1 MEVEKNN
8 EDNII
13 FEPTYLKLDSDG
25 IADQNNIP
33 NNKTINASSMVTY
46 SKIICCIC
54 GVSMDANSE
63 GICEACAKKN
73 IDITTGI
80 TKVASLTYC
89 RTCDRFKK
97 PPWMKVERESQD
109 MMNLCLSKIKGL
121 NKVQVIDSSFV
132 WTEPHSKE
140 IKIKITIQKELNK
153 SLISTSFIITFKED
167 WTQCEDCKKTF
178 TPHQWRAVVQLRQ
191 KVNHKRTFLFLEQV
205 ILKHKAQS
213 KALNI
218 KEHPEGVDFYFSNKA
233 QANSFCSFVHEFLIC
248 QSKTSR
254 QLISVDEKSNEAEY
268 KESFRLE
275 IAPVCQDDL
284 VILNEEQYKK
294 LGSIGPV
301 LLCYKQVNSLKFI
314 DPISFETLDLDNN
327 TYWRYELKSYID
339 RKCLSEFLILSVE
352 EEVDYKKIAEKDK
365 SMRIIKKIVSKK
377 NKKEKMD
384 IDTNN
389 DNDNS
394 VNINLNETK
403 NSIKSNM
410 TNSSKY
416 MERLEKK
423 LEEKKIKI
431 VNVKCIRNSEKE
443 ENKEIIEIRSFLGRK
458 MRPGDVYYGYDLTR
472 INISDENE
480 EFLSKKKGKI
490 PDIILVKKKY
500 NNYRRIFKLK
510 HLKMDVDG
518 EDNEQSEDEEEQEK
532 NNENNEKKK
541 GKKKFKKKH
550 NNKNKNKAKNL
561 EKDRDE
567 FLKDVGTNKDIR
579 EYINLYKDPKALDEL
594 NKQMDNLGI
603 EQKDLNDSDLDIKYE
618 ELLDDVNENLNK
630 LSLENKN
637 DKNLKEIKSDE
648 KDADKIG
655 KRERDGKPINDD

>member
-1 MEVEKNN
+1 M
-8 EDNII
+8 I
-13 FEPTYLKLDSDG
+13 
-25 IADQNNIP
+25 
-33 NNKTINASSMVTY
+33 TY
-46 SKIICCIC
+46 SKIVCCIC
-54 GVSMDANSE
+54 GITMDANSE

-80 TKVASLTYC
+80 TKIASLTYC

-97 PPWMKVERESQD
+97 PPWIKIERESQD

-140 IKIKITIQKELNK
+140 IKIKLTIQKELNK

-178 TPHQWRAVVQLRQ
+178 TPHIWRAVVQLRQ

-218 KEHPEGVDFYFSNKA
+218 KEHPEGVDFYFSNRA
-233 QANSFCSFVHEFLIC
+233 QANSFCSFIHEFLPC
-248 QSKTSR
+248 QTKISR

-268 KESFRLE
+268 KETFRLE
-275 IAPVCQDDL
+275 IAPICQDDL
-284 VILNEEQYKK
+284 VILSEDQYKK
-294 LGSIGPV
+294 MGSIGPV
-301 LLCYKQVNSLKFI
+301 LLCYKQIKSLKFI
-314 DPISFETLDLDNN
+314 DPITFETMDLDNN

-352 EEVDYKKIAEKDK
+352 EEIDYKKLAEKDK
-365 SMRIIKKIVSKK
+365 STRIIKKIVN
-377 NKKEKMD
+377 NKKQKVQKMD
-384 IDTNN
+384 L
-389 DNDNS
+389 DNDS
-394 VNINLNETK
+394 NINISLNQTK
-403 NSIKSNM
+403 NSIKSNV

-416 MERLEKK
+416 YERLEKK

-458 MRPGDVYYGYDLTR
+458 MHPGDVYYGYDLTR
-472 INISDENE
+472 INLSDEDE
-480 EFLSKKKGKI
+480 EFLLKKKGKR

-500 NNYRRIFKLK
+500 NNYKRIFKLK
-510 HLKMDVDG
+510 HLKMDLDD
-518 EDNEQSEDEEEQEK
+518 ENEESEEEKEV
-532 NNENNEKKK
+532 NTKKK
-541 GKKKFKKKH
+541 VKKINKRKGKH
-550 NNKNKNKAKNL
+550 SNNKNKNKNND
-561 EKDRDE
+561 KDREE
-567 FLKDVGTNKDIR
+567 FLKDVGTNKEMR
-579 EYINLYKDPKALDEL
+579 EFINMYKDPKALEEL

-603 EQKDLNDSDLDIKYE
+603 DQKDLNDSDLDIKYD
-618 ELLDDVNENLNK
+618 ELLDDVNEDLNK
-630 LSLENKN
+630 LTLDN
-637 DKNLKEIKSDE
+637 DKEKKKELKSDDKE
-648 KDADKIG
+648 ADKIG
-655 KRERDGKPINDD
+655 KRERDGKAIKDD

>member
-1 MEVEKNN
+1 MEVETANN
-8 EDNII
+8 NIL
-13 FEPTYLKLDSDG
+13 FEPEFIKLDEKG
-25 IADQNNIP
+25 ISLNNNDII
-33 NNKTINASSMVTY
+33 NNKTINASSMITY
-46 SKIICCIC
+46 SKIVCCIC
-54 GVSMDANSE
+54 GITMDANSE

-80 TKVASLTYC
+80 TKIASLTYC

-97 PPWMKVERESQD
+97 PPWIKIERESQD

-140 IKIKITIQKELNK
+140 IKIKLTIQKELNK

-178 TPHQWRAVVQLRQ
+178 TPHIWRAVVQLRQ

-218 KEHPEGVDFYFSNKA
+218 KEHPEGFDFYFSNRA
-233 QANSFCSFVHEFLIC
+233 QANSFCSFIHEFLPC
-248 QSKTSR
+248 QTKISR

-268 KESFRLE
+268 KETFRLE
-275 IAPVCQDDL
+275 IAPICQDDL
-284 VILNEEQYKK
+284 VILSEDQYKK
-294 LGSIGPV
+294 MGSIGPV
-301 LLCYKQVNSLKFI
+301 LLCYKQIKSLKFI
-314 DPISFETLDLDNN
+314 DPITFETMDLDNN

-352 EEVDYKKIAEKDK
+352 EEIDYKKLAEKDK
-365 SMRIIKKIVSKK
+365 STRIIKKIVN
-377 NKKEKMD
+377 NKKQKVQKMD
-384 IDTNN
+384 L
-389 DNDNS
+389 DNDS
-394 VNINLNETK
+394 NINLSLNQTK
-403 NSIKSNM
+403 NSIKSNV

-416 MERLEKK
+416 YERLEKK

-458 MRPGDVYYGYDLTR
+458 MHPGDVYYGYDLTR
-472 INISDENE
+472 INLSDEDE
-480 EFLSKKKGKI
+480 EFLLKKKGKR

-500 NNYRRIFKLK
+500 NNYKRIFKLK
-510 HLKMDVDG
+510 HLKMDLDD
-518 EDNEQSEDEEEQEK
+518 ENEESEEEKEV
-532 NNENNEKKK
+532 NTKKK
-541 GKKKFKKKH
+541 VKKINKRKGKH
-550 NNKNKNKAKNL
+550 SNNKNKNKNND
-561 EKDRDE
+561 KDRDE
-567 FLKDVGTNKDIR
+567 FLKDVGTNKEMR
-579 EYINLYKDPKALDEL
+579 EFINMYKDPKALEEL

-603 EQKDLNDSDLDIKYE
+603 DQKDLNDSDLDIKYD
-618 ELLDDVNENLNK
+618 ELLDDVNEDLNK
-630 LSLENKN
+630 LTLDN
-637 DKNLKEIKSDE
+637 DKEKKKELKSDDKE
-648 KDADKIG
+648 ADKIG
-655 KRERDGKPINDD
+655 KRERDGKAIKDD

>member
-33 NNKTINASSMVTY
+33 NNKTINASSMITY

-541 GKKKFKKKH
+541 GKKNFKKKH

>member
-1 MEVEKNN
+1 M
-8 EDNII
+8 I
-13 FEPTYLKLDSDG
+13 
-25 IADQNNIP
+25 
-33 NNKTINASSMVTY
+33 TY
-46 SKIICCIC
+46 SKIVCCIC
-54 GVSMDANSE
+54 GITMDANSE

-80 TKVASLTYC
+80 TKIASLTYC

-97 PPWMKVERESQD
+97 PPWIKIERESQD

-140 IKIKITIQKELNK
+140 IKIKLTIQKELNK

-178 TPHQWRAVVQLRQ
+178 TPHIWRAVVQLRQ

-218 KEHPEGVDFYFSNKA
+218 KEHPDGVDFYFSNRA
-233 QANSFCSFVHEFLIC
+233 QANSFCSFIHEFLPC
-248 QSKTSR
+248 QTKISR

-268 KESFRLE
+268 KETFRLE
-275 IAPVCQDDL
+275 IAPICQDDL
-284 VILNEEQYKK
+284 VILSEDQYKK
-294 LGSIGPV
+294 MGSIGPV
-301 LLCYKQVNSLKFI
+301 LLCYKQIKSLKFI
-314 DPISFETLDLDNN
+314 DPITFETMDLDNN

-352 EEVDYKKIAEKDK
+352 EEIDYKKLAEKDK
-365 SMRIIKKIVSKK
+365 STRTIKKIVN
-377 NKKEKMD
+377 NKKQKVQKMD
-384 IDTNN
+384 L
-389 DNDNS
+389 DNDS
-394 VNINLNETK
+394 NINISLNQTK
-403 NSIKSNM
+403 NSIKSNV

-416 MERLEKK
+416 YERLEKK

-458 MRPGDVYYGYDLTR
+458 MHPGDVYYGYDLTR
-472 INISDENE
+472 INLSDEDE
-480 EFLSKKKGKI
+480 EFLLKKKGKR

-500 NNYRRIFKLK
+500 NNYKRIFKLK
-510 HLKMDVDG
+510 HLKMDLDD
-518 EDNEQSEDEEEQEK
+518 ENEESEEEKEV
-532 NNENNEKKK
+532 NTKKK
-541 GKKKFKKKH
+541 VKKINKRKGKH
-550 NNKNKNKAKNL
+550 SNNKNKNKNID
-561 EKDRDE
+561 KDRDE
-567 FLKDVGTNKDIR
+567 FLKDVGTNKEMR
-579 EYINLYKDPKALDEL
+579 EFINMYKDPKALEEL

-603 EQKDLNDSDLDIKYE
+603 DQKDLNDSDLDIKYD
-618 ELLDDVNENLNK
+618 ELLDDVNEDLNK
-630 LSLENKN
+630 LTLDN
-637 DKNLKEIKSDE
+637 DKEKKKELKSDDKE
-648 KDADKIG
+648 ADKIG
-655 KRERDGKPINDD
+655 KRERDGKAIKDD

>member
-205 ILKHKAQS
+205 ILKHKAQN

-618 ELLDDVNENLNK
+618 ELLDDVNEDLNK

>member
-1 MEVEKNN
+1 MEVETAN
-8 EDNII
+8 DNII
-13 FEPTYLKLDSDG
+13 FEPKYIKLDDDG
-25 IADQNNIP
+25 IASNNNN
-33 NNKTINASSMVTY
+33 NNKTINASSMLTY
-46 SKIICCIC
+46 SKIVCCIC

-73 IDITTGI
+73 IDITVGI
-80 TKVASLTYC
+80 TKTASLTYC
-89 RTCDRFKK
+89 RTCDRFKR
-97 PPWMKVERESQD
+97 PPWIKVERESQD

-140 IKIKITIQKELNK
+140 IKVKITIQKELNK

-178 TPHQWRAVVQLRQ
+178 TPHIWRAVVQLRQ

-218 KEHPEGVDFYFSNKA
+218 KEHPEGVDFYFSNRA
-233 QANSFCSFVHEFLIC
+233 QANSFCSFIHEFLPC

-275 IAPVCQDDL
+275 IAPICQDDL
-284 VILNEEQYKK
+284 VILNEDNYKK

-301 LLCYKQVNSLKFI
+301 LLCYKQIKSLKFI
-314 DPISFETLDLDNN
+314 DPITFETLDLDNN

-352 EEVDYKKIAEKDK
+352 EDIDYKKLAEKDK
-365 SMRIIKKIVSKK
+365 STRIIKKIVN
-377 NKKEKMD
+377 NKKQKVKKMEL
-384 IDTNN
+384 
-389 DNDNS
+389 DNDS
-394 VNINLNETK
+394 NINITLNETK

-443 ENKEIIEIRSFLGRK
+443 ENKEIIETRSFLGRK
-458 MRPGDVYYGYDLTR
+458 MHPGDIYYGYDLTR
-472 INISDENE
+472 INLSDENE

-510 HLKMDVDG
+510 HLKMDLDD
-518 EDNEQSEDEEEQEK
+518 ENEESEEEKE
-532 NNENNEKKK
+532 ENTKKK
-541 GKKKFKKKH
+541 GKKANKKKKH
-550 NNKNKNKAKNL
+550 SNNKNKIKDID
-561 EKDRDE
+561 KDRDE
-567 FLKDVGTNKDIR
+567 FLKDVGTNKGIR
-579 EYINLYKDPKALDEL
+579 EYINMYKDPKALEEL

-603 EQKDLNDSDLDIKYE
+603 DQKDLNDSDLDIKYD
-618 ELLDDVNENLNK
+618 ELLDDVNEDLDKLTLDNK
-630 LSLENKN
+630 K
-637 DKNLKEIKSDE
+637 DKIVEMKSSE

-655 KRERDGKPINDD
+655 KRERDGKAIKDD

>member
-389 DNDNS
+389 DNS

>member
-637 DKNLKEIKSDE
+637 DKNLKEIK
-648 KDADKIG
+648 
-655 KRERDGKPINDD
+655 

>member
-54 GVSMDANSE
+54 GVSMEANSE

-618 ELLDDVNENLNK
+618 ELLDDVNEDLNK
-630 LSLENKN
+630 LTLDNKN
-637 DKNLKEIKSDE
+637 NKEIKTDE

-655 KRERDGKPINDD
+655 KRERDGKPIKDD

>member
-1 MEVEKNN
+1 
-8 EDNII
+8 
-13 FEPTYLKLDSDG
+13 
-25 IADQNNIP
+25 
-33 NNKTINASSMVTY
+33 
-46 SKIICCIC
+46 
-54 GVSMDANSE
+54 MDANSE

>member
-1 MEVEKNN
+1 MEVETANN
-8 EDNII
+8 NIL
-13 FEPTYLKLDSDG
+13 FEPEFIKLDEKG
-25 IADQNNIP
+25 ISLNNNDIN
-33 NNKTINASSMVTY
+33 NNKTINASSMITY
-46 SKIICCIC
+46 SKIVCCIC
-54 GVSMDANSE
+54 GITMDANSE

-80 TKVASLTYC
+80 TKIASLTYC

-97 PPWMKVERESQD
+97 PPWIKIERESQD

-140 IKIKITIQKELNK
+140 IKIKLTIQKELNK

-178 TPHQWRAVVQLRQ
+178 TPHIWRAVVQLRQ

-218 KEHPEGVDFYFSNKA
+218 KEHPDGVDFYFSNRA
-233 QANSFCSFVHEFLIC
+233 QANSFCSFIHEFLPC
-248 QSKTSR
+248 QTKISR

-268 KESFRLE
+268 KETFRLE
-275 IAPVCQDDL
+275 IAPICQDDL
-284 VILNEEQYKK
+284 VILSEDQYKK
-294 LGSIGPV
+294 MGSIGPV
-301 LLCYKQVNSLKFI
+301 LLCYKQIKSLKFI
-314 DPISFETLDLDNN
+314 DPITFETMDLDNN

-352 EEVDYKKIAEKDK
+352 EEIDYKKLAEKDK
-365 SMRIIKKIVSKK
+365 STRIIKKIVN
-377 NKKEKMD
+377 NKKQKVQKMD
-384 IDTNN
+384 L
-389 DNDNS
+389 DNDS
-394 VNINLNETK
+394 NINLSLNQTK
-403 NSIKSNM
+403 NSIKSNV

-416 MERLEKK
+416 YERLEKK

-458 MRPGDVYYGYDLTR
+458 MHPGDVYYGYDLTR
-472 INISDENE
+472 INLSDEDE
-480 EFLSKKKGKI
+480 EFLLKKKGKR

-500 NNYRRIFKLK
+500 NNYKRIFKLK
-510 HLKMDVDG
+510 HLKMDLDD
-518 EDNEQSEDEEEQEK
+518 ENEESEEEKEMNTK
-532 NNENNEKKK
+532 KKIKKINKKK
-541 GKKKFKKKH
+541 GKH
-550 NNKNKNKAKNL
+550 SNNKNKNKNND
-561 EKDRDE
+561 KDRDE
-567 FLKDVGTNKDIR
+567 FLKDVGTNKEMR
-579 EYINLYKDPKALDEL
+579 EFINMYKDPKALEEL

-603 EQKDLNDSDLDIKYE
+603 DQKDLNDSDLDIKYD
-618 ELLDDVNENLNK
+618 ELLDDVNEDLNK
-630 LSLENKN
+630 LTLDN
-637 DKNLKEIKSDE
+637 DKEKKKELKSDDKE
-648 KDADKIG
+648 ADKIG
-655 KRERDGKPINDD
+655 KRERDGKAIKDD

>member
-205 ILKHKAQS
+205 ILKHKAQN

-384 IDTNN
+384 IDTN
-389 DNDNS
+389 NDNS

>member
-561 EKDRDE
+561 
-567 FLKDVGTNKDIR
+567 L
-579 EYINLYKDPKALDEL
+579 
-594 NKQMDNLGI
+594 
-603 EQKDLNDSDLDIKYE
+603 
-618 ELLDDVNENLNK
+618 
-630 LSLENKN
+630 
-637 DKNLKEIKSDE
+637 
-648 KDADKIG
+648 
-655 KRERDGKPINDD
+655 